1 LCECQFQVERFDDA
15 YNSATSGTQLVPG
28 DTNIP
33 DFASQVTPELREEL
47 AKVYIRLG
55 SVLLLKKRWKPARDA
70 LLRSIDF
77 LPTAEAWA
85 GVAFAEYRSDE
96 SIVGSHACYESLME
110 AKLIDEER
118 SDIWAQLS
126 LLHCR
131 LGNQETAD
139 SSFRQCMLNSPT
151 NDELLL
157 EIGMAY
163 LRLDFSPTVAEAA
176 ARKALSIRD
185 TGRARD
191 VLGDALAKQELFEK
205 AILELQIAIRMLWD
219 APEIR
224 QVIFEKALNWCEAL
238 RDAPLAESVHMAQ
251 RLADQKYQ
259 QQTANS

>member
-1 LCECQFQVERFDDA
+1 MERFDDA
-15 YNSATSGTQLVPG
+15 FASATQATQLVPG
-28 DTNIP
+28 DSVSSAS
-33 DFASQVTPELREEL
+33 FAQQASRELREEL

-55 SVLLLKKRWKPARDA
+55 SVLLLKKRWKPAKDA
-70 LLRSIDF
+70 LLRSVDF
-77 LPTAEAWA
+77 KSTAEAWA

-96 SIVGSHACYESLME
+96 TIVGSHACYESLME

-131 LGNQETAD
+131 LGNQDTAD
-139 SSFRQCMLNSPT
+139 SCFRQCMLNGPT

-176 ARKALSIRD
+176 ARRALAIRD
-185 TGRARD
+185 TGRAHD
-191 VLGDALAKQELFEK
+191 VLGDALAKQDLYEK

-251 RLADQKYQ
+251 RLSDQKFQ
-259 QQTANS
+259 QQN